1 MFSAVSLDGFLP
13 AFHLNGPDIDIAKAV
28 PGPDKVRDAAGRGTS
43 QFGPEA
49 DGRLSAVK
57 GVEADIQDL
66 GEHRRDLT
74 HSGHSQ
80 SISASPSGH
89 SAKPALMT

>member
-1 MFSAVSLDGFLP
+1 GFLP
-13 AFHLNGPDIDIAKAV
+13 
-28 PGPDKVRDAAGRGTS
+28 RGLSYACRRPKLFT
-43 QFGPEA
+43 EA

-57 GVEADIQDL
+57 VVEADIQDL

-74 HSGHSQ
+74 HSVIPRAFRRLQ
-80 SISASPSGH
+80 SGH